1 MHNKYATFVLP
12 VLAGL
17 AIVGAGFS
25 TWVFGNTTSTPKN
38 ATGSAIIAGD
48 ESAGP
53 TVSLKLGYISDDT
66 FTEVSSPSFSLT
78 LDQGGVSNATN
89 NEAGITFAWLSD
101 DPTVTNGLNTN
112 GLSFQWSISSE
123 DATAYSNYSV
133 TVTYSLKLQNVDD
146 GKILSYIKLADSVT
160 MPEESQTVV
169 TDQLVSGLA
178 SGDGTSYINHNVAF
192 KPTSWVYTDEPGKP
206 GKPGNLGEYQSMLS
220 NLGLSYDA
228 ESESYTSTQKIEFV
242 FNVETT
248 FTLNQ

>member
-25 TWVFGNTTSTPKN
+25 TWVFGNKTSVDKN
-38 ATGSAIIAGD
+38 ATGSAIITGD
-48 ESAGP
+48 ETTGP
-53 TVSLKLGYISDDT
+53 TVSLKLGYISDGT
-66 FTEVSSPSFSLT
+66 FTEVSSPSFALT

-89 NEAGITFAWLSD
+89 NEAGITFAWLDD

-133 TVTYSLKLQNVDD
+133 TVTYSLELQNVEE
-146 GKILSYIKLADSVT
+146 GKILDYIKLADSVT
-160 MPEESQTVV
+160 MPEGSQTVV
-169 TDQLVSGLA
+169 TNQLVSRLA

-192 KPTSWVYTDEPGKP
+192 KPTSWVYKD
-206 GKPGNLGEYQSMLS
+206 KPGNLGEYQSMLS
-220 NLGLSYDA
+220 GLGLSYDS
-228 ESESYTSTQKIEFV
+228 ESESYTSKQQIEFV
-242 FNVETT
+242 FNVDTT
-248 FTLNQ
+248 FTLNP

>member
-25 TWVFGNTTSTPKN
+25 TWVFGNTTHADKS

-48 ESAGP
+48 ETTGP
-53 TVSLKLGYISDDT
+53 TVSLKLGYISDET
-66 FTEVSSPSFSLT
+66 FTEVSSPSFTLT
-78 LDQGGVSNATN
+78 LDQGGVANATN
-89 NEAGITFAWLSD
+89 NEAGITFAWLGDS
-101 DPTVTNGLNTN
+101 TVTNGLNTN

-146 GKILSYIKLADSVT
+146 GKILNYIGLADSVT
-160 MPEESQTVV
+160 MPEGSQTVV
-169 TDQLVSGLA
+169 TDQLVSGLD
-178 SGDGTSYINHNVAF
+178 SGDGTSYINQNVAF
-192 KPTSWVYTDEPGKP
+192 KPTSWVYTD
-206 GKPGNLGEYQSMLS
+206 KPGNLGEYQSMLS
-220 NLGLSYDA
+220 ELGLSYDS
-228 ESESYTSTQKIEFV
+228 ESVSYTSTQKIEFV

>member
-25 TWVFGNTTSTPKN
+25 TWVFGNTTHADKN

-48 ESAGP
+48 ETTGP
-53 TVSLKLGYISDDT
+53 TVSLKLGYISDGT
-66 FTEVSSPSFSLT
+66 FTEVSSPSFTLT

-101 DPTVTNGLNTN
+101 DPTVTNGLDTN

-133 TVTYSLKLQNVDD
+133 TVTYSLELQNVDD
-146 GKILSYIKLADSVT
+146 GKILDYIKLADSVT
-160 MPEESQTVV
+160 MPEGSQTVV
-169 TDQLVSGLA
+169 TNQLVSGLA
-178 SGDGTSYINHNVAF
+178 SGDGTSYINHNAAF
-192 KPTSWVYTDEPGKP
+192 KPTSWVYTN
-206 GKPGNLGEYQSMLS
+206 KPGNLGEYQSMLS

-228 ESESYTSTQKIEFV
+228 SSESYTSTQKIEFV